1 MNTALFTAVHNEICG
16 DAWRSQ
22 ILFVYSWC
30 KIKKCG
36 GDNVDIR
43 NIQPNAHDNDWPSGR
58 GNNVDIRYI

>member
-1 MNTALFTAVHNEICG
+1 MGEG
-16 DAWRSQ
+16 G
-22 ILFVYSWC
+22 FVYSWC